1 MFIDA
6 CLMVIIIK
14 AYNFL
19 FCPSQEAER
28 AIQCLNGKLALSKK
42 LVVRWAHAQVKV
54 SVTSQV
60 SKIAITIAHTIA

>member
-1 MFIDA
+1 MHNCDHHKS
-6 CLMVIIIK
+6 IK
-14 AYNFL
+14 CV

-54 SVTSQV
+54 S
-60 SKIAITIAHTIA
+60 K

>member
-1 MFIDA
+1 MHDDCDHYKSIEICNNHF
-6 CLMVIIIK
+6 
-14 AYNFL
+14 

-54 SVTSQV
+54 G
-60 SKIAITIAHTIA
+60 IAIA